1 MTSSAVYNH
10 RPLQPSS
17 GRLNPTQAT
26 GSTVSTRLV
35 DTLDIIKQEF
45 EAMTSEIESIQSQK
59 DDLESKVAS
68 QLSELNVIRRSLY
81 ELESQHGKTRQ
92 LYEEE
97 LSRLRLELAATQPP
111 PARPLGIQG
120 LPSVSGSQS
129 SDVLIAS
136 ASASARHEA
145 KSSVDGDDRRRPRE
159 FNRNN
164 SRERERGVERSLDGR
179 DPKRPKIKNEQTGQH
194 TPFLPSASAPKLPPS
209 HTLYARSSSSHGYD
223 SPDQRSSLPPLNVAP
238 EEFTLQSVPPEYRKE
253 GPDWFAVFNPK
264 LKKALDINLVHTF
277 NHTSVVCCV
286 QFSADGRY
294 LATGCNRTAQIFDTK
309 TGEKVCVLVDA
320 NVAEQGDLYIR
331 SVRFSPDGKLL
342 ATGAEDRRIRIWDIA
357 KKRIRHIFDG
367 HQQEI
372 YSLDF
377 SRDGRLIVS
386 GSGDKTTRIWDMYD
400 NSCKI
405 LTITDADSLNN
416 DAGVTSVTIS
426 PDASLVAAG
435 SLDSIV
441 RIWDVASG
449 TLLERL
455 RGHRDSVYS
464 VAFTPDGKGLVS
476 GSLDKSLKYW
486 DVSVL
491 ASEWA
496 RSKAENA
503 TRKSTPTLS
512 GRSSSIDRPA
522 ISPCTMDFV
531 GHKDYVLSVSVP
543 SDNRWIVSGSK
554 DRCVH
559 FWDARNASLQFLLQ
573 GHKNSVI
580 SLDLNL
586 MGGLLATGSGDNLAR
601 IWSYNTV

>member
-1 MTSSAVYNH
+1 MASSAVYNH

-17 GRLNPTQAT
+17 GRSNPTQAT
-26 GSTVSTRLV
+26 GSMSARLV

-45 EAMTSEIESIQSQK
+45 EAMTSEIETIRSQK
-59 DDLESKVAS
+59 DDFESKVAS
-68 QLSELNVIRRSLY
+68 QVAELNVIRRSLY
-81 ELESQHGKTRQ
+81 ELESQHSKARQ
-92 LYEEE
+92 LYEDE
-97 LSRLRLELAATQPP
+97 LSRLRLELAAAQPP

-120 LPSVSGSQS
+120 LPSASGSQS
-129 SDVLIAS
+129 QSSDAVIAS

-159 FNRNN
+159 FNH
-164 SRERERGVERSLDGR
+164 RERDREVDRAQDGR
-179 DPKRPKIKNEQTGQH
+179 DPKRLKTKNESGQF
-194 TPFLPSASAPKLPPS
+194 TPSLSSASALKLPPS
-209 HTLYARSSSSHGYD
+209 HTLYAPRSSSSHGYD
-223 SPDQRSSLPPLNVAP
+223 SPDRRSSLPPLNVA
-238 EEFTLQSVPPEYRKE
+238 EEFTLQSVPPEYKKE

-277 NHTSVVCCV
+277 IHTSVVCCV

-294 LATGCNRTAQIFDTK
+294 LATGCNRTAQIYDTK
-309 TGEKVCVLVDA
+309 TGEKVCVLVDE
-320 NVAEQGDLYIR
+320 NVAKQGDLYIR

-342 ATGAEDRRIRIWDIA
+342 ATGAEDRQIRIWDIA

-377 SRDGRLIVS
+377 SKDGRLIVS

-400 NSCKI
+400 KSCKI
-405 LTITDADSLNN
+405 LTISDADSLNN
-416 DAGVTSVTIS
+416 DAGVTSVAIS
-426 PDASLVAAG
+426 PDATLVAAG

-441 RIWDVASG
+441 RVWDVASG

-491 ASEWA
+491 ATEGA
-496 RSKAENA
+496 RIKTENA

-543 SDNRWIVSGSK
+543 SDNRWVVSGSK

-586 MGGLLATGSGDNLAR
+586 MGGLLATGSGDSLAR